1 MIIDGEQDSR
11 AEVMPLE
18 IMWRN
23 PLCLVLAQLRLRE
36 ASSLYY
42 GYYGWAGQAR
52 KIRARRANWDA
63 NHNWQHEQ
71 HRLSTNPVFLLK
83 VGFVPSRVGVTLNMQ
98 ICPAITDFEGGGQW
112 PYISSLESLGLSDHL

>member
-42 GYYGWAGQAR
+42 AWAEQAR
-52 KIRARRANWDA
+52 RIRARRAN
-63 NHNWQHEQ
+63 
-71 HRLSTNPVFLLK
+71 
-83 VGFVPSRVGVTLNMQ
+83 
-98 ICPAITDFEGGGQW
+98 
-112 PYISSLESLGLSDHL
+112 

>member
-1 MIIDGEQDSR
+1 MIIDGKQDSR

-42 GYYGWAGQAR
+42 GWAEQAR

-63 NHNWQHEQ
+63 NHNW
-71 HRLSTNPVFLLK
+71 
-83 VGFVPSRVGVTLNMQ
+83 
-98 ICPAITDFEGGGQW
+98 AA
-112 PYISSLESLGLSDHL
+112 

>member
-36 ASSLYY
+36 ASSLH
-42 GYYGWAGQAR
+42 YGWAEQAR
-52 KIRARRANWDA
+52 KIRVRRANWDA
-63 NHNWQHEQ
+63 NHNW
-71 HRLSTNPVFLLK
+71 
-83 VGFVPSRVGVTLNMQ
+83 
-98 ICPAITDFEGGGQW
+98 AA
-112 PYISSLESLGLSDHL
+112 

>member
-42 GYYGWAGQAR
+42 RWANKPERFAHVARIGTLIIAGQREYYG
-52 KIRARRANWDA
+52 
-63 NHNWQHEQ
+63 
-71 HRLSTNPVFLLK
+71 LSK
-83 VGFVPSRVGVTLNMQ
+83 SPSFSFWTLVSPL
-98 ICPAITDFEGGGQW
+98 IAEFA
-112 PYISSLESLGLSDHL
+112 